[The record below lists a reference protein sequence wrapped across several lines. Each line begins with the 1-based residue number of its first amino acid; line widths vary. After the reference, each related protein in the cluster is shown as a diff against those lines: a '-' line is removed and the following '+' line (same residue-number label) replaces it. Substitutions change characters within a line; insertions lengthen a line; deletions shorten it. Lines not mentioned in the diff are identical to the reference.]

1 MKNLIEENYKAY
13 LIDTID
19 SLLVRFTGTR
29 LTEEQIIER
38 MHWPLEKLETDRN
51 NLVSIYNMYPLG
63 WN

>member
-19 SLLVRFTGTR
+19 SLLVRFTGTG